1 MNKLLL
7 NQKVLIYLSIEALIL
22 FLGTIA
28 FLIALK
34 IVKNWDINSFTP
46 KQFTLEKQNYLFI
59 TLAQLLLVFAI
70 FDTIYFIYVI
80 DNLHL
85 FIPGAM
91 CAAGVINANAFGTPL
106 LLLKLFFIF
115 LLLLWQNLNALDLQE
130 STLPYTKLKASLF
143 IVIFLALAII
153 IYLDI
158 NYFFHLKTNLPVSC
172 CSTLYGQLEGQN
184 PLPFNLDKDLLLILF
199 YLLFIVVIGSLA
211 IEIELLTLLSTPLF
225 LYIAYYS
232 VTYFF
237 GTYVYELPTHKCPF
251 CMFQKE
257 YFYIGYLVWGS
268 LFFGSFFALIWAIN
282 KVFFKKESIKIKYF
296 ATTLLL
302 LFVIICSSYVVSYY
316 FKNGVFL

>member
-1 MNKLLL
+1 MNKILL
-7 NQKVLIYLSIEALIL
+7 NQKVIIYLSIETLLLLLA
-22 FLGTIA
+22 TIA
-28 FLIALK
+28 FFIAFK

-46 KQFTLEKQNYLFI
+46 NQFTLERENYLFI
-59 TLAQLLLVFAI
+59 TLVQMLLFFSI

-80 DNLHL
+80 DKLHL

-91 CAAGVINANAFGTPL
+91 CAAGVINANSFGVPL

-115 LLLLWQNLNALDLQE
+115 LLLLWQNINILDLRE
-130 STLPYTKLKASLF
+130 KTFPYTKIKASFF
-143 IVIFLALAII
+143 IIIFLALIAII
-153 IYLDI
+153 YFDI

-184 PLPFNLDKDLLLILF
+184 PLPFNLDTKLLLILF
-199 YLLFIVVIGSLA
+199 YLLFIVVFGALIGEVAFLILLA
-211 IEIELLTLLSTPLF
+211 TPLF

-237 GTYVYELPTHKCPF
+237 GTYIYELPTHKCPF

-257 YFYIGYLVWGS
+257 YYYIGYLIWGS
-268 LFFGSFFALIWAIN
+268 LFLGTFFALIWAIDALL
-282 KVFFKKESIKIKYF
+282 FKIWQKKLKLIAQISLF
-296 ATTLLL
+296 
-302 LFVIICSSYVVSYY
+302 LFVIICSSYVAFYY